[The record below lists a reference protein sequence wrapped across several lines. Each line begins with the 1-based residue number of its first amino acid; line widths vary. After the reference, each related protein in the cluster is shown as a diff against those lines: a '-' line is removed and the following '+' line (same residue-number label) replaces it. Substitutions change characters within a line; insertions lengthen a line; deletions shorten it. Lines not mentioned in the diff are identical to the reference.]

1 MRYIKAGGKQLN
13 DSYGWYLT
21 LKQVAE
27 AGVFNLTGLTPM
39 RSAEV
44 ADLYEVF
51 TYLSA
56 CKAESDVQQEMAKQK

>member
-1 MRYIKAGGKQLN
+1 MKYIKAGGKQLN

-27 AGVFNLTGLTPM
+27 GGVFNLSGYTPM
-39 RSAEV
+39 RSAEI
-44 ADLYEVF
+44 ADLYEVM

-56 CKAESDVQQEMAKQK
+56 CKAESNVQQEMMKQK